1 MSVGMCV
8 GVAEAMGMR
17 YAGLEYRRECWVGE
31 RLVEEGRNGV
41 AVAEGECG
49 FSCWGERGGWGFGG
63 VGGGGGEVVYAF
75 GGWSIVRFGQDI

>member
-49 FSCWGERGGWGFGG
+49 FSCWGERGEICGG
-63 VGGGGGEVVYAF
+63 RDRVSLWKRGG
-75 GGWSIVRFGQDI
+75 